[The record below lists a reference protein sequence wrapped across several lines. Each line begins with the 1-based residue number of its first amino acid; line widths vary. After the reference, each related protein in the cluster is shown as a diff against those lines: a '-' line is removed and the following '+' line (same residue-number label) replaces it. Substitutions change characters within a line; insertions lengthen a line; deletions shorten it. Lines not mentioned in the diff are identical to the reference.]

1 LRSFKCEQIKKY
13 VVFVFFKKI
22 GVTI

>member
-13 VVFVFFKKI
+13 VVFVFFLKI